1 MKDEIYAS
9 KNLAKTDL
17 NADSDLIAFK
27 TYWCRVAYDK
37 VDKWNTKEH
46 SHSFFELHL
55 CMDGSCEFDVDGKK
69 CTITKGKYLLL
80 PPYKKHTILK
90 ASENFSKFVWGFA
103 IQDEELSNEVLKN
116 CSSNVETNTDENIY
130 NSIKIMLENSK
141 NNGFEYYNIIKC
153 QLYCIFI
160 SLIRKKTSRKTSV
173 VHEKKT
179 SMRAREIKKFIKE
192 NLSSKLKASDIAAQ
206 FFMSE
211 RHLSRICLKEYNM
224 TIQELKQSIQLE
236 SIKNMLSDTD
246 SSLKE
251 IAKSTGFSDEYA
263 MSKFFKKHEGMPP
276 AKYRHSI
283 AQ

>member
-1 MKDEIYAS
+1 MDEIYAS
-9 KNLAKTDL
+9 KNLSKLDL
-17 NADSDLIAFK
+17 NTDFESIKFK

-55 CMDGSCEFDVDGKK
+55 CMDGECKFDIDGKK
-69 CTITKGKYLLL
+69 TILTKDKYLLL

-90 ASENFSKFVWGFA
+90 VSEDFSKFVWGFQ
-103 IQDEELSNEVLKN
+103 IQDEELSCEVANN
-116 CSSNVETNTDENIY
+116 CNGIVETNTDENIY
-130 NSIKIMLENSK
+130 NAIKIMLENSLH
-141 NNGFEYYNIIKC
+141 NSFEHYNIIKS
-153 QLYCIFI
+153 QLYYIFI

-173 VHEKKT
+173 VYEKKT
-179 SMRAREIKKFIKE
+179 SMRAREIKKFIKD
-192 NLSSKLKASDIAAQ
+192 NLSTKMKASDIAAQ

-224 TIQELKQSIQLE
+224 TAQKLKQSIQLE
-236 SIKNMLSDTD
+236 SIKNLLTDTD

-276 AKYRHSI
+276 AAYRSSI
-283 AQ
+283 VK